1 MAGCV
6 NSDTTAT
13 YHLREEVKTMAG
25 NQTAARRRA
34 QEAYLQAKKT
44 GASQKDLNSLFAS
57 FSAAQAVEN
66 KATGRSDVARR

>member
-1 MAGCV
+1 
-6 NSDTTAT
+6 
-13 YHLREEVKTMAG
+13 MAG

>member
-1 MAGCV
+1 
-6 NSDTTAT
+6 
-13 YHLREEVKTMAG
+13 MAG

-57 FSAAQAVEN
+57 FSAAQATEN
-66 KATGRSDVARR
+66 AACGTSHRARR